1 MSPSDDAPLSPGV
14 NPGSPAE
21 VAGIRPTTRSQSG
34 GLVVGDIITAV
45 GGAPTPQVEDLMSVV
60 EERQIGEA
68 VDVELLRGAG
78 TAVAEAMTLRVQLEE
93 REQPSPIRSRM

>member
-1 MSPSDDAPLSPGV
+1 MMGV